1 MPQDRTAAP
10 VGAPLREAKQAM
22 RLRIAAARD
31 ALDADWRAQA
41 SRELCERIAGLPS
54 FAEARTVL
62 LTAPFRSEW
71 NAEPLID
78 LALAQ
83 GKTVAL
89 PRVIEPARMLELC
102 RVADAA
108 RDIVVGWRGIPEP
121 ASDCGL
127 VDLTDVDWVL
137 VPGVAFD
144 RDGARL
150 GYGGGYYDRLLPLLP
165 ARAPRVAGAFFAQIV
180 DEVPRAPHDI
190 TMDVVVTE
198 RGVLRDA
205 GRSP

>member
-165 ARAPRVAGAFFAQIV
+165 ARAPRVAGAFYVQIV

>member
-22 RLRIAAARD
+22 RSRIAAVRD

-41 SRELCERIAGLPS
+41 SRALCESIAALPS
-54 FAEARTVL
+54 FADARTVL

-121 ASDCGL
+121 ASDCGIVEL
-127 VDLTDVDWVL
+127 AQVDWVL

-180 DEVPRAPHDI
+180 DRVPRAPHDI

>member
-1 MPQDRTAAP
+1 MPHDRTAAP

-22 RLRIAAARD
+22 RTRVAAARD
-31 ALDADWRAQA
+31 ALDAAWRDRA
-41 SRELCERIAGLPS
+41 SRALCERIAALPS
-54 FAEARTVL
+54 FASARTVL
-62 LTAPFRSEW
+62 LTSPFRSEW

-89 PRVIEPARMLELC
+89 PRVVEPARMLELC
-102 RVADAA
+102 RVVDAA

-121 ASDCGL
+121 ASDCSR
-127 VDLTDVDWVL
+127 VYADDVDWVL

-165 ARAPRVAGAFFAQIV
+165 ARAPRVAGAFSVQIV

-198 RGVLRDA
+198 GGVVRDA

>member
-1 MPQDRTAAP
+1 MPQDRTATP

-22 RLRIAAARD
+22 RVRVAAARD
-31 ALDADWRAQA
+31 ALGAGWRDEA
-41 SRELCERIAGLPS
+41 SRALCASIAALPS
-54 FAEARTVL
+54 FVAARTLL

-83 GKTVAL
+83 DKIVAL
-89 PRVIEPARMLELC
+89 PRVVEPARMLELC
-102 RVADAA
+102 RVVDAA
-108 RDIVVGWRGIPEP
+108 RDIVVGWRGVPEP
-121 ASDCGL
+121 SSSCGC
-127 VDLTDVDWVL
+127 VEVADVDWVL

-144 RDGARL
+144 LDGGRL

-165 ARAPRVAGAFFAQIV
+165 SRAPRVAGAFSVQIV

>member
-1 MPQDRTAAP
+1 MPQDRTATP

-22 RLRIAAARD
+22 RVRIAAARD
-31 ALDADWRAQA
+31 ALGAGWRDEA
-41 SRELCERIAGLPS
+41 SHALCASVAALPS
-54 FAEARTVL
+54 FVAARTVL

-89 PRVIEPARMLELC
+89 PRVVEPARMLELC

-108 RDIVVGWRGIPEP
+108 RDIVVGWRGVPEP
-121 ASDCGL
+121 ASDCGC
-127 VDLTDVDWVL
+127 VEVADVDWVL

-144 RDGARL
+144 RDGGRL

-165 ARAPRVAGAFFAQIV
+165 SRAPRVAGAFSVQIV
-180 DEVPRAPHDI
+180 DEVPKAPHDI

-198 RGVLRDA
+198 LGVVRDA